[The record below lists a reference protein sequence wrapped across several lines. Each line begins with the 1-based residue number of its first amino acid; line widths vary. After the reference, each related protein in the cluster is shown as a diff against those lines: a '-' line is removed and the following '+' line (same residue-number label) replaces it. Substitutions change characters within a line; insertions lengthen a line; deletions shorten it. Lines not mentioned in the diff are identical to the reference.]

1 MLCDPSDYVP
11 ELDTNWRENPQ
22 GIIPELIG
30 SSATTGLNF
39 TNQSIHTLNSAS
51 YPHNPSTNPN
61 IHHDPFNFVEYGE
74 PPQYEPA
81 ELDSSNESAWL
92 AQPQRSQ
99 GSDPI
104 WPSPHPPINDTNSQD
119 WPEEKPSRYGCTSEF
134 NTSGMFENVES
145 VHEELPKSGAYKPQV
160 GIPSTSSVCIST
172 SSNPDFSDTLTIS
185 PVESRSST
193 DPSFEGSYVSPIAT
207 PLAIN
212 PRLSKSKFQ
221 TAGTNNNTPSFS
233 FIPKEQPELPLDP
246 ECDDTRSMGLRKMFH
261 PSQSPWHE
269 GTLPSGVDEDE
280 VTPVTSTSW
289 PYSGRISD
297 DDK

>member
-1 MLCDPSDYVP
+1 MRPHKEFQRCSAIRVTTFPS
-11 ELDTNWRENPQ
+11 W
-22 GIIPELIG
+22 ILIG
-30 SSATTGLNF
+30 GRILRDYPGIDSSSATTGLNF

-160 GIPSTSSVCIST
+160 GIHLPAVCVYRHLPILIS
-172 SSNPDFSDTLTIS
+172 L
-185 PVESRSST
+185 
-193 DPSFEGSYVSPIAT
+193 
-207 PLAIN
+207 
-212 PRLSKSKFQ
+212 
-221 TAGTNNNTPSFS
+221 
-233 FIPKEQPELPLDP
+233 IP
-246 ECDDTRSMGLRKMFH
+246 
-261 PSQSPWHE
+261 
-269 GTLPSGVDEDE
+269 
-280 VTPVTSTSW
+280 
-289 PYSGRISD
+289 
-297 DDK
+297 